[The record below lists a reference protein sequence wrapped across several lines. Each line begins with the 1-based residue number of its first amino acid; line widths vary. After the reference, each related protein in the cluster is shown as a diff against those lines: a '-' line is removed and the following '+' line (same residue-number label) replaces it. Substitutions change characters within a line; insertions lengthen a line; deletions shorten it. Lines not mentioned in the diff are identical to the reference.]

1 MRLPSVEVP
10 EQRRDELEVDQAIQ
24 FDTSVTIPSGRFN
37 LPAPAGRPGIVG
49 IGTGDV
55 LMAGRSK
62 IVSGADT
69 PSPPAFAEPDRSELD
84 VAALAEA
91 ILARR
96 LRPRVSEVRRLA
108 EALLDIERRRD
119 KKKKKK
125 KSGGKKRKLSRIAG
139 QKTAKRNGRQ

>member
-1 MRLPSVEVP
+1 
-10 EQRRDELEVDQAIQ
+10 
-24 FDTSVTIPSGRFN
+24 
-37 LPAPAGRPGIVG
+37 
-49 IGTGDV
+49 
-55 LMAGRSK
+55 MAGRSK

-69 PSPPAFAEPDRSELD
+69 PSPPALAQPDRSELD